1 MSGLYLLLPTFLV
14 ILLSLL
20 VVWAGGIALTM
31 TGMDEKK
38 ARFQALSAFT
48 RTGFT
53 TREAELVT
61 NNPRRRTIIT
71 WLMILGNAG
80 IITVIVTATSSLASS
95 TGEGIGIGVAALIV
109 SILLIYLIARY
120 TPLSRIWGRFIEKRF
135 IDSDFFEEGVSED
148 LLHLSEGYGVVKIF
162 VAEDS
167 PLIGRT
173 LYQANTEENDFWVV
187 GIERGKE
194 WVSLPRSVETIQ
206 EKDRLIIYGDID
218 QLKSIFGKHKDSKKG
233 QQN

>member
-1 MSGLYLLLPTFLV
+1 MGGLYLLLPTFLV

-53 TREAELVT
+53 TKEAELIT
-61 NNPRRRTIIT
+61 RHPRRRTIIT

-95 TGEGIGIGVAALIV
+95 SGSGIAIGVAVLIV
-109 SILLIYLIARY
+109 SITLIYMIARH
-120 TPLSRIWGRFIEKRF
+120 TPLIKIWGRFVEKRL
-135 IDSDFFEEGVSED
+135 INSDFFEEGVSED
-148 LLHLSEGYGVVKIF
+148 LLHLDEGYGVVKIF
-162 VAEDS
+162 VPDNS
-167 PLIGRT
+167 PLIGST
-173 LYQANTEENDFWVV
+173 LFEANTPENDFWVV

-194 WVSLPRSVETIQ
+194 WQRGSGRPGSRRRNGPLWRRRRSYHEW
-206 EKDRLIIYGDID
+206 YGR
-218 QLKSIFGKHKDSKKG
+218 
-233 QQN
+233 

>member
-14 ILLSLL
+14 IIASLL

-53 TREAELVT
+53 TKEAELVT
-61 NNPRRRTIIT
+61 RNPRRRTIVT

-80 IITVIVTATSSLASS
+80 IITVIVTATSSLASTS
-95 TGEGIGIGVAALIV
+95 SGPGMAISIAVLIAIIV
-109 SILLIYLIARY
+109 LIYLVARH
-120 TPLSRIWGRFIEKRF
+120 TPLVKIWGRFVEKRL
-135 IDSDFFEEGVSED
+135 INSDFFEEGVSED
-148 LLHLSEGYGVVKIF
+148 LLHLSEGYGMVKIF
-162 VAEDS
+162 VTEGS

-173 LYQANTEENDFWVV
+173 LFEANTPENDFWVV
-187 GIERGKE
+187 GIERGKD
-194 WVSLPRSVETIQ
+194 WISLPRSREKIE
-206 EKDRLIIYGDID
+206 EKDRLIVYGNID
-218 QLKSIFGKHKDSKKG
+218 QLKSIFGKSKD
-233 QQN
+233 

>member
-20 VVWAGGIALTM
+20 IVWAGGIALTM

-53 TREAELVT
+53 TKEAELVT
-61 NNPRRRTIIT
+61 RNPRRRTIIT

-95 TGEGIGIGVAALIV
+95 SGSGIGIGIAVLIA
-109 SILLIYLIARY
+109 SIILIYIIARY
-120 TPLSRIWGRFIEKRF
+120 TPLAKVWGKFVEKRF
-135 IDSDFFEEGVSED
+135 VDSDFFEEGVSED

-173 LYQANTEENDFWVV
+173 LYEANTPENDFWVV
-187 GIERGKE
+187 GIERGKD
-194 WVSLPRSVETIQ
+194 WVSLPRSVEKIE
-206 EKDRLIIYGDID
+206 EKDRLVVYGNID
-218 QLKSIFGKHKDSKKG
+218 ELKSIFGKPKDSK
-233 QQN
+233 NA